1 MSLSTPPPVQS
12 RNFFTWFCA
21 GNSYLNEPA
30 YAEAVAQQKS
40 QARVSRDVEA
50 VAKWSE
56 QLQVA
61 QNLSEQMHRSD
72 SRSVLEETTPYNFI
86 VRPFRLA
93 LRRVTVSMRR
103 LILRAQEQINK
114 DQRLSQIFRSAEVM
128 WAFPGVIS
136 RVVGN
141 LMSYFFW
148 RHPADN
154 ASKQQAQQRDEFSR
168 NDDDNF
174 SLNPLVVSSAQAQ
187 GRSS

>member
-40 QARVSRDVEA
+40 QARVSRDAQA

-56 QLQVA
+56 QLQAA
-61 QNLSEQMHRSD
+61 QTFSEQTHRSD
-72 SRSVLEETTPYNFI
+72 SKAVLEETTPYNFI

-103 LILRAQEQINK
+103 LLLRAQEQINR
-114 DQRLSQIFRSAEVM
+114 DQRFRLVFRSAEVM

-136 RVVGN
+136 RVVGSV
-141 LMSYFFW
+141 MSYFFW

-174 SLNPLVVSSAQAQ
+174 SVNPLVASTSQAQ